1 LNTENFSVFSIQG
14 VMVMKLS
21 LIAGLS
27 TLLITAAATP
37 VVAKPMA
44 VNPYVVGGNEATQQ
58 LSPSELVA
66 LANRGYLEKEGIPS
80 YGVLSNQLQL
90 GQVTAK
96 DIVEAGVKANRLAA
110 NTVEDEAYINAVE
123 SQIRSVYI
131 IR

>member
-1 LNTENFSVFSIQG
+1 
-14 VMVMKLS
+14 MVMKLS

-27 TLLITAAATP
+27 TLLVTA
-37 VVAKPMA
+37 VAIPAMAEPTA
-44 VNPYVVGGNEATQQ
+44 VNPYVAGGNEAAQQ

-66 LANRGYLEKEGIPS
+66 LANRGYLEKEGIPG

-90 GQVTAK
+90 GKVTAR
-96 DIVEAGVKANRLAA
+96 DIVEAGIKANRLAA
-110 NTVEDEAYINAVE
+110 NTIENQGYINAVE